1 MLDLGP
7 ADWSSDPSGRAEM
20 PITRWELA
28 RCLGQ
33 PTLSFAKGRVLT
45 IRWGKGHTARTVDDV
60 VTDINSKPACRES
73 LATAAG
79 ARPWAPSQP
88 GQWRLSKDEP
98 LHYVDLVAMFGK
110 PEKIGG
116 SAARFQAC
124 WTVGAWAR
132 VVSATVANG
141 VVTEFGGR
149 EADPVACCELARHRS
164 EAYKSA
170 TPAVNVSTARAH
182 ESYRRAC
189 RAIAQQLKDEA
200 NILAR
205 QGLRLAKHSVAPFES
220 VGVWIAPSDGPGDPM
235 TVRAAVDCTWVKQ
248 DGTTAEQRRYVVVT
262 LAGRGEKREASEFAV
277 LTPGE

>member
-1 MLDLGP
+1 
-7 ADWSSDPSGRAEM
+7 
-20 PITRWELA
+20 
-28 RCLGQ
+28 
-33 PTLSFAKGRVLT
+33 
-45 IRWGKGHTARTVDDV
+45 
-60 VTDINSKPACRES
+60 
-73 LATAAG
+73 
-79 ARPWAPSQP
+79 
-88 GQWRLSKDEP
+88 
-98 LHYVDLVAMFGK
+98 MFGK

-132 VVSATVANG
+132 VVSATVVDG

-149 EADPVACCELARHRS
+149 KADPVVCCELARHRG

-170 TPAVNVSTARAH
+170 TPAVNAGTARAR

-189 RAIAQQLKDEA
+189 RAIAQQLRNEA
-200 NILAR
+200 YLLAR
-205 QGLRLAKHSVAPFES
+205 QGLRLEKHSVAPFES
-220 VGVWIAPSDGPGDPM
+220 VGVWIAPSDGPGDAM